1 MLIDNIEEGFFYH
14 IDNRGNNGGNIF
26 FDKENY
32 AYFLKLLEK
41 YIVTVSDVYCYCLMK
56 NHYHLLVRIKE
67 MDEINKA
74 ELKYKTK
81 EKPSSVNASKQ
92 FSHLFNA
99 YAQAIN
105 RRYSRSGSLFEK
117 PFERKRITDE
127 DYLRQVILYI
137 HHNPVHHGFSDCI
150 DQYRWSSYKA
160 MLSLSVSKL
169 KRKEV
174 IELFE
179 TKENFIYCHKND
191 DYLHLEF

>member
-14 IDNRGNNGGNIF
+14 IYNRGNNGGNIF

-41 YIVTVSDVYCYCLMK
+41 YIVPVADVYCYCLMK

-74 ELKYKTK
+74 ELKYKTI
-81 EKPSSVNASKQ
+81 EKPSLVNASKQ

-117 PFERKRITDE
+117 PFERK
-127 DYLRQVILYI
+127 
-137 HHNPVHHGFSDCI
+137 
-150 DQYRWSSYKA
+150 
-160 MLSLSVSKL
+160 
-169 KRKEV
+169 
-174 IELFE
+174 ELLM
-179 TKENFIYCHKND
+179 KII
-191 DYLHLEF
+191 

>member
-1 MLIDNIEEGFFYH
+1 
-14 IDNRGNNGGNIF
+14 
-26 FDKENY
+26 
-32 AYFLKLLEK
+32 
-41 YIVTVSDVYCYCLMK
+41 
-56 NHYHLLVRIKE
+56 

-81 EKPSSVNASKQ
+81 EKPSLVNASKQ

-137 HHNPVHHGFSDCI
+137 HHNPVHHGFSDYI
-150 DQYRWSSYKA
+150 DQYWWSSYKA

-169 KRKEV
+169 KRK
-174 IELFE
+174 
-179 TKENFIYCHKND
+179 
-191 DYLHLEF
+191 